1 MIDVN
6 ACAGNW
12 VFRILP
18 ESSPESLYQKLKAE
32 GIENAFVS
40 SIEGI
45 FFDEPQLANEKLFSE
60 IKDLP
65 FFLPVAVLNP
75 KLANWK
81 KSLKVCCEN
90 YNIRAIKLYPN
101 YHLYNLDDD
110 HAQRLITLAGER
122 DLTVIV
128 QLRVQDTR
136 AQNPLCLVPDV
147 DVASVIKVADKIKGT
162 RFVIGGIKYN
172 EAQSMAKQITEL
184 DNVWIDIS
192 NVEYMDV
199 LRRLINLYGTR
210 QILFG
215 THAPFFV
222 IRSAVLKLKEAC
234 LTEQEHKSI
243 TIYNAIE
250 ALHL

>member
-32 GIENAFVS
+32 GIDNAFVS

-65 FFLPVAVLNP
+65 FFLLVAVLNP
-75 KLANWK
+75 KLANWE

-110 HAQRLITLAGER
+110 HAQRLITLSGER

-184 DNVWIDIS
+184 DNVWIDLS

-222 IRSAVLKLKEAC
+222 IKSAILKLKEAC
-234 LTEQEHKSI
+234 LTKQEHESI
-243 TIYNAIE
+243 TKYNAIE
-250 ALHL
+250 AFRL